1 MGISYLRDKKGIQE
15 GIFTVVLSRTSK
27 SSEKNSE
34 KSSESGSE
42 QWLKTKATILEKV
55 NFKINKS
62 QWKIL
67 RIIIDRPQ
75 SIIQEMADQ
84 IGLSTRAIEKNLEK
98 LKAADLV
105 VRTGSDISGIWTV
118 KIDSH

>member
-1 MGISYLRDKKGIQE
+1 M
-15 GIFTVVLSRTSK
+15 
-27 SSEKNSE
+27 
-34 KSSESGSE
+34 
-42 QWLKTKATILEKV
+42 KTKASILEKV
-55 NFKINKS
+55 DFKINKS

-67 RIIIDRPQ
+67 RIIIDTPH
-75 SIIQEMADQ
+75 STIQEMAYQ

-98 LKAADLV
+98 LKAANLV